1 MTAQKDAPYPPY
13 AKYAGYAVRANG
25 LWEKYWH
32 NVTTD
37 G

>member
-13 AKYAGYAVRANG
+13 KATSYLLVVPNG
-25 LWEKYWH
+25 
-32 NVTTD
+32 VPTPT